1 MAKGL
6 KEKIDSIDINNIQK
20 ISKYQW
26 IFAGAIGVLAFL
38 AWFSFYSIVY
48 QVSGGVGNWV
58 FSLFAFI
65 AFAISVG
72 LSFFLLNPKYLAI
85 ATYFITAVLGFLFFG
100 WRGIEIIAV
109 LVFFF
114 TTSAGYLFVRREQ
127 KNLIPFWYSRL
138 IRRGMPIFF
147 TGLAF
152 ALALFYSASPIGR
165 ASEAPQLSEGFIS
178 VMAIPLEYSLRAYVP
193 DFRTDMLVSDVEKLE
208 GAELIRGYVSRISVE
223 EKGKTV
229 IEFLTNLINSQ
240 ISAILLPYKQFL
252 PFVYLFGLFL
262 VFRAIAMP
270 IMWISMGVGWLIIK
284 IMLKFKFLELKKVN
298 VEKEELVL

>member
-1 MAKGL
+1 MVKGL
-6 KEKIDSIDINNIQK
+6 KEKIDSVNINNIQT

-26 IFAGAIGVLAFL
+26 IFAGVIVVLSLL

-48 QVSGGVGNWV
+48 QVASGVGNWV

-72 LSFFLLNPKYLAI
+72 LSFFLLNPKFLAI
-85 ATYFITAVLGFLFFG
+85 ATYFVTAILGFLFFG
-100 WRGIEIIAV
+100 WRGVEIFAV
-109 LVFFF
+109 LIFFF
-114 TTSAGYLFVRREQ
+114 TTSFGYMFVRREQ

-138 IRRGMPIFF
+138 IRRGMPVFF

-165 ASEAPQLSEGFIS
+165 AAEAPQLSEGFVG
-178 VMAIPLEYSLRAYVP
+178 VMTVPLEYSLRAYVP
-193 DFRTDMLVSDVEKLE
+193 DFRADMLVSDVGRLKGGEI
-208 GAELIRGYVSRISVE
+208 ARGYISQLTSE
-223 EKGKTV
+223 ERGMTV
-229 IEFLTNLINSQ
+229 VEFLTNLTNTQINS
-240 ISAILLPYKQFL
+240 ILLPYKQFL

-270 IMWISMGVGWLIIK
+270 VMWISMGVGWLVIK
-284 IMLKFKFLELKKVN
+284 TMLKFKFLELKKVN